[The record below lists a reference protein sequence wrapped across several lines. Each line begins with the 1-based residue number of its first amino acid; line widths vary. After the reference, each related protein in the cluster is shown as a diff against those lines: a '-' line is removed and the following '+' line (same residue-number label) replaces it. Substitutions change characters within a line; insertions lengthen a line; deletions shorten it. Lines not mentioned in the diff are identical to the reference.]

1 MLKKLCDLC
10 FLRASVVMKTTSMI
24 RTPNFGWNPKTGIEP
39 HAGFANHG
47 GTEGTENTE
56 DPCVAPHVFNLDTEM
71 RTTEYSDH
79 TESKR
84 VGGLVAYTR
93 NMSPTDFLSVLF
105 SVYSVYSVVRHLPF

>member
-1 MLKKLCDLC
+1 
-10 FLRASVVMKTTSMI
+10 
-24 RTPNFGWNPKTGIEP
+24 
-39 HAGFANHG
+39 
-47 GTEGTENTE
+47 
-56 DPCVAPHVFNLDTEM
+56 M

-105 SVYSVYSVVRHLPF
+105 SVYLVYSVVHHLPFFKVVLGCSKNSVPSVFSVPPWS